1 MKKTLLTLTALL
13 STTAFA
19 GGAAAPVA
27 AEGTVTVNGAQVYY
41 KATGSGQPLLL
52 IHGYP

>member
-27 AEGTVTVNGAQVYY
+27 AEGTVTGVDTTRTDQRR
-41 KATGSGQPLLL
+41 
-52 IHGYP
+52 